1 MAHGDITHIE
11 IPVSDFARSTEF
23 YSTLFGWQIAEMEG
37 FEGYPMFQA
46 PNGVSGGAL
55 TAREE
60 GFTQPRS
67 MVEVDSIDD
76 AIAKATEL
84 GGSVAVQKTE
94 ITPTSW
100 WALLTDADGNHIG
113 LFEGEM

>member
-1 MAHGDITHIE
+1 VAHGDITHIE
-11 IPVSDFARSTEF
+11 IPVSDFAKSTAF
-23 YSTLFGWQIAEMEG
+23 YSDLFGWQIAEMEG

-55 TAREE
+55 TERDE

-67 MVEVDSIDD
+67 MVEVDSIDE
-76 AIAKATEL
+76 ALAKATAQ
-84 GGSVAVQKTE
+84 GGSVAVEKSA

-100 WALLTDADGNHIG
+100 WALLTDPDGNHIG